1 LFDFLDDP
9 RRLGAH
15 MSRASWMMAGGR
27 MDYLLDEQQG
37 RAVGSMIRL
46 SGRAIGITLAVEETV
61 IERVRPRRKVWQT
74 VAEPRL
80 LVIGAYRMG
89 FDIEPRRPGSGL
101 AVFIDYA
108 LPLALA
114 ARSLGRLFGGVY
126 ARWCVGRMAADAVH
140 HFVGQQ
146 QAPNATRRGA

>member
-1 LFDFLDDP
+1 
-9 RRLGAH
+9 
-15 MSRASWMMAGGR
+15 

-37 RAVGSMIRL
+37 HAVGSVIRL

-89 FDIEPRRPGSGL
+89 FDIEPQQSGSGL
-101 AVFIDYA
+101 TVFIDYA
-108 LPLALA
+108 LPPAGTS
-114 ARSLGRLFGGVY
+114 RWLGHLFGGIY
-126 ARWCVGRMAADAVH
+126 ARWCVKRIAADAVH
-140 HFVGQQ
+140 HFGGQQ
-146 QAPNATRRGA
+146 QTPRATRRGA